1 MMKPADVFSALFL
14 ENQLHNS
21 VGVKEV
27 RVTLHVG
34 GDGPS
39 LDFGQKEVLVVPESL
54 LDHHFIGGAED
65 GVSFLEVQV
74 LIWMAPWLPIGFW
87 SQIERQF
94 LINLDWLLFFIER

>member
-1 MMKPADVFSALFL
+1 MKPPHVLSPLFF

-27 RVTLHVG
+27 RVALHVG
-34 GDGPS
+34 GDGAG

-74 LIWMAPWLPIGFW
+74 LIWVSPWLSFRFW
-87 SQIERQF
+87 SQMERQF
-94 LINLDWLLFFIER
+94 LINLDWLLFLVIG